1 MFVRCMFLRPVV
13 HLLMQVCVCK
23 TSGVDRNVVGKSFL
37 VVVNVLYVVG
47 KSFLAVCNV
56 LCKVYLVK

>member
-13 HLLMQVCVCK
+13 RLLMQVCVCK

-47 KSFLAVCNV
+47 KLFLAVCNV